1 MQSFGNYNTLSF
13 VKYLPLVSYGIELKG
28 KDEFKSPLAFDAFD
42 SWLGE
47 DFDYFIE
54 NLIDG
59 FFEEI
64 ESDLL
69 TVWST
74 NLSEQESQQASAQL
88 SADREAAG
96 EDTDL
101 NTDATPASLS
111 VSEDTSDS
119 SDSELDS
126 STSLDHS
133 HGEFGY
139 HGDHEES
146 VYSHT

>member
-1 MQSFGNYNTLSF
+1 MQAFGRYNTLHF
-13 VKYLPLVSYGIELKG
+13 VKYLPWVSYGIELG
-28 KDEFKSPLAFDAFD
+28 GTDEFKSPLDYDSFD

-74 NLSEQESQQASAQL
+74 NRSEQ
-88 SADREAAG
+88 
-96 EDTDL
+96 
-101 NTDATPASLS
+101 
-111 VSEDTSDS
+111 
-119 SDSELDS
+119 
-126 STSLDHS
+126 
-133 HGEFGY
+133 
-139 HGDHEES
+139 
-146 VYSHT
+146 